1 MSATGSSAAIAPV
14 KLWRLAGRIYHEA
27 IYQGSL
33 SAAGSS
39 TQRLLER
46 MTKQSRYITRQALM
60 IQILSSFYLLI
71 VTFLPAVT
79 MAQLSGGA
87 THQWNLFV
95 TTLAGTTHLFVQ
107 TGYLMVLTLV
117 ATSEILA
124 PDLYRWPESLPLR
137 PEQAG
142 SLRVMALAREFLLP
156 LSVIVVSYPVAAAI
170 ASGGLGVAVA
180 TLFVSAIHAVMTLS
194 VIVLASW
201 RLRRTLRL
209 ASGNDRRATTVRVL
223 TMAGYG
229 IGIIVVVAV
238 MQFGMNFVASLF
250 DDPRMTEV
258 KSLSILRVISV
269 LPFPTSAA
277 SFVSAL
283 VARRAALPSALPL
296 WIPFLGT
303 CLYGGGALLLLRS
316 AWRLIGRR
324 DTDGDV
330 HPRTVEPLSRA
341 GDQDSASTTL
351 SAPLV
356 VRTPRAAFRRQLF
369 QAATRD
375 TGVLLALLFPLVIPV
390 ATLTGPK
397 VSGVP
402 INILLYGGPIMAAV
416 MGGWLLVHG
425 LTRLQVGTG
434 LMEAS
439 LPLVERDR
447 AFPRLT
453 LCAIIPAAGVV
464 IAGLVLLPSGLR
476 LEVFLLSTIP
486 VIAVPVGFLVK
497 TSLFGRI
504 RSSKPGRGFTTRV
517 VVEEVYIDHRFFKWV
532 GAITAV
538 LIVAGGFIALR
549 IVLTK
554 VIPGPIG
561 TGIYLAA
568 AALAALILRF
578 TAGRVFPAAAP
589 PRDRHQGEPEDR
601 PQSGDRP
608 EATAGR

>member
-1 MSATGSSAAIAPV
+1 MSAGSPV
-14 KLWRLAGRIYHEA
+14 KLWHLAGRIYHEA

-46 MTKQSRYITRQALM
+46 MTKHSRYITRQALM
-60 IQILSSFYLLI
+60 IQILSSFYLLM

-95 TTLAGTTHLFVQ
+95 ATLAGTTHLFVQ

-137 PEQAG
+137 TAQAG

-156 LSVIVVSYPVAAAI
+156 LSVIVVSYPVAAGI
-170 ASGGLGVAVA
+170 ASGGFGVAVA
-180 TLFVSAIHAVMTLS
+180 TLFVSVIHAVMTLS

-229 IGIIVVVAV
+229 IGIIVVLAV
-238 MQFGMNFVASLF
+238 MQFGTNFVASLF
-250 DDPRMTEV
+250 DDPRLTEIE
-258 KSLSILRVISV
+258 SFSILRVISL

-296 WIPFLGT
+296 WIPFVGT
-303 CLYGGGALLLLRS
+303 CLYGGSALLLLRS

-324 DTDGDV
+324 DTDGDRDTV
-330 HPRTVEPLSRA
+330 SRTI
-341 GDQDSASTTL
+341 

-356 VRTPRAAFRRQLF
+356 ARTSRAAFRRQLF

-390 ATLTGPK
+390 VTLTGPK
-397 VSGVP
+397 MSGVP

-434 LMEAS
+434 LLEAS

-464 IAGLVLLPSGLR
+464 IAGLVLL
-476 LEVFLLSTIP
+476 
-486 VIAVPVGFLVK
+486 
-497 TSLFGRI
+497 FGRI
-504 RSSKPGRGFTTRV
+504 RGPKSRRGFKAHV

-538 LIVAGGFIALR
+538 LIVAGGFVALR
-549 IVLTK
+549 IVLTR

-561 TGIYLAA
+561 TGFYLVST
-568 AALAALILRF
+568 ALAALILRLI
-578 TAGRVFPAAAP
+578 AGRVFPAAA
-589 PRDRHQGEPEDR
+589 RPEDR
-601 PQSGDRP
+601 SEDEPEERLQSGDRP
-608 EATAGR
+608 EATADR